1 VSVFLAPAL
10 LEMRLARF
18 RDELRVGLSAL
29 LSLTLIVF
37 PVCGSPTA
45 ILGTVVSAER
55 ARVGRAA
62 ASVGTTVF
70 NGDQLDTEQTG
81 SIQVRAAAARLLL
94 SGSSRV
100 TWHTDEGAP
109 SATLTAGTA
118 TFSTVNSKAFTLLV
132 ATAAIRPQGNE
143 PTVGNVTVLNPKELT
158 VRCTRGVL
166 TISVG
171 EDTREIP
178 EGLAYHVVLDPDAA
192 ASASAAA
199 SDNTGP
205 AGQKQPRRTG
215 KSMFIWFVI
224 GVTAL
229 ATAIAVHEALESPD
243 RP

>member
-1 VSVFLAPAL
+1 
-10 LEMRLARF
+10 MRLARF

-29 LSLTLIVF
+29 LSLTLIVA
-37 PVCGSPTA
+37 PVWGSPTA

-55 ARVGRAA
+55 AHVGRAA

-100 TWHTDEGAP
+100 TWRTDDGAP
-109 SATLTAGTA
+109 AATLTAGSA
-118 TFSTVNSKAFTLLV
+118 TFSTVNSKAFALHV
-132 ATAAIRPQGNE
+132 ATAVIRPRGNE
-143 PTVGNVTVLNPKELT
+143 ATVGNVTILNPKELT
-158 VRCTRGVL
+158 VRCTRGAL
-166 TISVG
+166 TITVD
-171 EDTREIP
+171 EDTRVIP
-178 EGLAYHVVLDPDAA
+178 EGLAYHVVLDPDASNTS
-192 ASASAAA
+192 ASASDA
-199 SDNTGP
+199 SGP
-205 AGQKQPRRTG
+205 GSQKQPRRSG
-215 KSMFIWFVI
+215 KSAFIWFVI